1 MHDDLS
7 IVPVGAVPE
16 GQEYRFVARQN
27 LRAMTT
33 NRQVQRNEN
42 LRRATGGG
50 NAQDTDP
57 MLPEKNGIVSPP
69 ARAQWTQRLAQA
81 NGRPAL
87 DENLSEL
94 AVHPESYPLPVRRE
108 ERISC
113 TAFGAANGNGL
124 CLVQG
129 TQVDLLIGTV
139 DEARTVRGKGHD
151 VTS

>member
-1 MHDDLS
+1 MPGISPVFDQDLSLTRLERMHDDLS

-69 ARAQWTQRLAQA
+69 SSRPMDAAPRTGERAP
-81 NGRPAL
+81 RP
-87 DENLSEL
+87 
-94 AVHPESYPLPVRRE
+94 R
-108 ERISC
+108 
-113 TAFGAANGNGL
+113 
-124 CLVQG
+124 
-129 TQVDLLIGTV
+129 
-139 DEARTVRGKGHD
+139 
-151 VTS
+151 